1 MEIEG
6 ARKKGRKLYVAA
18 VDLKKAFDLVK
29 REYMVEYLKKAGW
42 EQEWV
47 ECLRALYREEELELY
62 MNGEQV
68 GRVRRNEGIKQG
80 CKVSPLLFVLCL
92 NAVIDKVNQ
101 IWKEE
106 R

>member
-6 ARKKGRKLYVAA
+6 ARKKGKNLYVAA

-47 ECLRALYREEELELY
+47 ECLRELYREEELELY

-68 GRVRRNEGIKQG
+68 GGE
-80 CKVSPLLFVLCL
+80 
-92 NAVIDKVNQ
+92 
-101 IWKEE
+101 KE
-106 R
+106 